1 MIAAVKEHDLEVGP
15 DLEEAVRSFRPWLMV
30 NHVRVAEDKRLGPTM
45 AGICFNHLGIDMDCL
60 SPIYFDDRVWQ
71 ANRNGKPYLLAEP
84 NAPAAKNLDGAA
96 GRLVLQRHSS
106 QPLALW
112 AR

>member
-1 MIAAVKEHDLEVGP
+1 M
-15 DLEEAVRSFRPWLMV
+15 RSFRPWLMV

-45 AGICFNHLGIDMDCL
+45 AGICFNHLGIDLDCL